1 MSAAADPRSGMWA
14 MKSYKTPV
22 SFNAEGY
29 KIKGLSLKEPVPE
42 SKSKDPKGKFY
53 RGPLKW
59 SESNASNKF

>member
-1 MSAAADPRSGMWA
+1 
-14 MKSYKTPV
+14 MKSYKTPI

-29 KIKGLSLKEPVPE
+29 KIKGLSLKEPVPD